1 MILEIDVGNTRIKW
15 RTLNNGAVAD
25 RGAVPKESLDQWLL
39 NLGSS
44 QVPEKIRLSCVANQ
58 TIVQRLVEQAK
69 HWGCLLQEA
78 KTNRI
83 AAGVRC
89 GYKEPEALGVDRWLA
104 VVSAFNKFKQPCVV
118 VDAGSALTVDLI
130 DGAGQHLG
138 GYIVPGL
145 GMMREAL
152 FEGTSQVKVDTLAK
166 ASVSPGGST
175 KEAVTNGSLF
185 MIKSMIE
192 SAAESLGSKAG
203 IVQLV
208 ITGGDGDYLI
218 KVLNEKACYLPD
230 LVMDGLALVIPGS
243 ELGEE

>member
-15 RTLNNGAVAD
+15 RTLTNGTVVG
-25 RGAVPKESLDQWLL
+25 RGVVPKEKLDQWLL
-39 NLGSS
+39 NLEAD
-44 QVPEKIRLSCVANQ
+44 QAPEKIRLSCVANQ
-58 TIVQRLVEQAK
+58 AIVQRFVEQAK
-69 HWGCLLQEA
+69 HWDCLLQEA

-89 GYKEPEALGVDRWLA
+89 GYEEPEALGVDRWLA
-104 VVSAFNKFKQPCVV
+104 VVAAFNKFEQACVV
-118 VDAGSALTVDLI
+118 VDAGSALTVDLV
-130 DGAGQHLG
+130 DGGGQHLG

-175 KEAVTNGSLF
+175 KEAVTNGSLL
-185 MIKSMIE
+185 MITSMIE
-192 SAAESLGSKAG
+192 SAVELLNSEIGAT
-203 IVQLV
+203 QLV

-218 KVLNEKACYLPD
+218 KVLDERVCYLPD
-230 LVMDGLALVIPGS
+230 LVMDGLVLVIPES